1 MLTGHF
7 AAALALK
14 KYDNSIPLWVLF
26 AASQL
31 VDIVFVVLLLLGIE
45 DLRIIPGFNASN
57 DLDHYYYPFTHGLI
71 ITPLW
76 VLGFIGLY
84 AIKHKINTRVF
95 VILGLAVASHWLFDL
110 FTHTPDLPLIG
121 DSYKVGFGLMNYP
134 LLSFALEA
142 LFIVTGSWLYLKHQP
157 NLSRRKIVSVCI
169 LGILLLIPPA
179 IGPTLPTPHSVQE
192 VAISGLFMYSFF
204 TAVAYFVGR
213 LK

>member
-45 DLRIIPGFNASN
+45 HLRIIPGFNASN

-76 VLGFIGLY
+76 IMAFVGLY
-84 AIKHKINTRVF
+84 SIKHKINTKLIL
-95 VILGLAVASHWLFDL
+95 ILGLAVASHWLFDL

-134 LLSFALEA
+134 VLSFALEA
-142 LFIVTGSWLYLKHQP
+142 LFIATGSWLYLKHQP
-157 NLSRRKIVSVCI
+157 NLNRKKVISVCI
-169 LGILLLIPPA
+169 LGVLLLIPPA
-179 IGPTLPTPHSVQE
+179 IGPMLPTPHSVNS
-192 VAISGLFMYSFF
+192 VAISGLLMYSFF
-204 TAVAYFVGR
+204 IAVAYLVERF
-213 LK
+213 K